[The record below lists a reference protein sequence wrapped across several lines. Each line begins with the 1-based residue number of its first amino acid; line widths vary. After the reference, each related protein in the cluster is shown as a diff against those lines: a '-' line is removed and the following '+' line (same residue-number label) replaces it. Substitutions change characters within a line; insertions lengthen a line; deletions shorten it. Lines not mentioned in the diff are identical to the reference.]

1 MASDQKLL
9 VTFEIQDGT
18 QFRIRSVLTHLHVTE
33 DDATFYYHYLLGFQS
48 YKIRIH
54 SRPVPESF
62 TVSLL
67 GANASEMPQHFPAHD
82 LETDEEGVKRYF
94 VLMERVC
101 EMERMRVEY
110 GIAANPNATKSA
122 SETQTQTQ
130 TQTPTPS
137 AAPKYKSWV
146 EEVMKTLETT
156 AEANPYSPEDQ
167 DQSFAWMITP
177 VLREVRET
185 RGCRIITDEEIGR
198 KWAPWIGT
206 DVYPDIAINRRFSI
220 VDWKFKHPAS
230 EALARQAISWYLEA
244 QMLGAPIHP
253 GISQWILQ
261 AEEELVAVLTPFKS
275 VGPLEQF
282 PSATEAPKPKKKDKV
297 HPTTEVL
304 QRLEGEHIVSALTH
318 DSVVTLTA
326 DVWERYIR
334 HVFRAFGIGTNIVDS
349 CWGPV
354 QDTIQIWIRGS
365 MGVRTDKP
373 ALAPAWQTWWD
384 VLVVPNPTQE
394 RFICFLA
401 TLDLYDP
408 ILSLNLTT
416 SNRYDTASGWIKA
429 YIETEMEA
437 DTNYRVSAASL
448 YNNIR
453 NWCIKYVSIPTVDS
467 AFKPTHIGPV
477 LTTLGYICQR
487 TRSGRMILG
496 LRYKQVVTEE
506 ISEEEE
512 KPSVLS
518 YFANQPKPDGLAI
531 LAKDEIHLGTL

>member
-110 GIAANPNATKSA
+110 GIAANPNATKST
-122 SETQTQTQ
+122 SETQ

-177 VLREVRET
+177 VLKEVRET

-429 YIETEMEA
+429 YIETEMEV

-496 LRYKQVVTEE
+496 LRYKQPVTEE